1 MVKRKVPAPAR
12 GELEEGL
19 SQPSAAAAP
28 DTERTGKE
36 DERRRKPALP
46 AVSCRCRR
54 DLCAAPAATTRTQ
67 SSRCRSQTEK
77 EEECKRER
85 NPAPETQVHSHLRY
99 RRHLPACPT
108 IYPPILSPLP
118 FVLPFSPL
126 LPAPSPSQRLTRH
139 AADSGVPSRALPPA
153 LPYDD
158 G

>member
-19 SQPSAAAAP
+19 SQPAAP

-36 DERRRKPALP
+36 DERLKKPALP
-46 AVSCRCRR
+46 AVSCRRRR

-67 SSRCRSQTEK
+67 FSRCQSQTEK

-85 NPAPETQVHSHLRY
+85 KSSSRDPGPLTPPLPPPSSCLSHYLPSPSLSPPLR
-99 RRHLPACPT
+99 
-108 IYPPILSPLP
+108 PPILPPALRPDPLP
-118 FVLPFSPL
+118 AFD
-126 LPAPSPSQRLTRH
+126 ATRH
-139 AADSGVPSRALPPA
+139 GLGVPSRALPPA
-153 LPYDD
+153 LPEDD